1 MLAGLHAIIKAPNI
15 PDFDLFL
22 NQVDVFI
29 QTSSSEQVAYLPKYL
44 CDICHVITER
54 LRKENRA
61 RVGKKNT
68 NKPPI
73 TLNLFLS

>member
-29 QTSSSEQVAYLPKYL
+29 QASASEQVSYLPRYL
-44 CDICHVITER
+44 CEICHVITER

-61 RVGKKNT
+61 RVGKKKYTDAFFNR
-68 NKPPI
+68 KKI
-73 TLNLFLS
+73 SK

>member
-29 QTSSSEQVAYLPKYL
+29 QTSSAEQIAYIPRYL
-44 CDICHVITER
+44 CEICHFITER

-61 RVGKKNT
+61 RIGKST
-68 NKPPI
+68 N
-73 TLNLFLS
+73 